1 MKRLHD
7 NVIYVEVKDENM
19 SYYQLAEI
27 FRKFGDIKI
36 VRESKNHYYIDFL
49 DIDQDALN
57 GKTKIK
63 KRNKDTIGQQMIEL
77 INSKKNNFPGIKSA
91 EEYGKVCNIFYQY

>member
-1 MKRLHD
+1 MNLEVPQFWHLTCYGNKKGEILTDKEKEYMKRLHD

-19 SYYQLAEI
+19 SYCQLAEI

-49 DIDQDALN
+49 DIDSDALY

-63 KRNKDTIGQQMIEL
+63 KRNKDTIG
-77 INSKKNNFPGIKSA
+77 
-91 EEYGKVCNIFYQY
+91 